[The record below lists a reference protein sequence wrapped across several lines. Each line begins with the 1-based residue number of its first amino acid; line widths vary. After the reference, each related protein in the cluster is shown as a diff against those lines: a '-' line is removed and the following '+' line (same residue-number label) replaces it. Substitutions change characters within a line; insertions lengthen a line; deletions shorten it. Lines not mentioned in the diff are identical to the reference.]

1 MISPETLAFHTANAR
16 RLRAEA
22 AAALFVGLMQRL
34 RAAFVRYPEAVL
46 R

>member
-22 AAALFVGLMQRL
+22 AAALFVGLLQRM
-34 RAAFVRYPEAVL
+34 RAALARPPEAVL

>member
-22 AAALFVGLMQRL
+22 AAALFVGLFQRL
-34 RAAFVRYPEAVL
+34 RAAVAAYPEGAL